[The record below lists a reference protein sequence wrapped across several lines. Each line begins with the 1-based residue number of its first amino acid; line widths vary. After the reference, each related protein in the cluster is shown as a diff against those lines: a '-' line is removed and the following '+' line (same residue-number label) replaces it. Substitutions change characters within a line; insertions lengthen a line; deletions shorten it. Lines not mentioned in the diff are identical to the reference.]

1 MSAHDLTGPALTPT
15 AQRGF
20 TIVEIIT
27 VMAIAAIL
35 GTVAVPGLTGWIR
48 NSQVRSATF
57 EMRAALIRARS
68 EAITRN
74 TSVQLIPA
82 GGDWRNGWTL
92 QTAAGVLIEQ
102 RVGLGTVTAIPSPAE
117 TVVYG
122 IDGRVQ
128 AGSQVIVLSSAG
140 FGSSSIHPRC
150 VTLSASGRASTQVD
164 PDFDP
169 ADGCS

>member
-1 MSAHDLTGPALTPT
+1 MSAHDLTGPALALS

-20 TIVEIIT
+20 TMVEIIT
-27 VMAIAAIL
+27 VIAIAAIL
-35 GTVAVPGLTGWIR
+35 GTVAIPGLTGWIR

-57 EMRAALIRARS
+57 EMRAVLVRARS

-74 TSVQLIPA
+74 TEVQLIPA

-92 QTAAGVLIEQ
+92 QTAAGVVIEQ
-102 RVGLGTVTAIPSPAE
+102 RVGLGTVTAVPLPAQ

-122 IDGRVQ
+122 VDGRVR
-128 AGSQVIVLSSAG
+128 AGSQVIVLSSSG
-140 FGSSSIHPRC
+140 FGSSAVHPRC
-150 VTLSASGRASTQVD
+150 VTLNPSGRASTQMD
-164 PDFDP
+164 FDFDP